1 MMSILTAQT
10 KYGTVRGVPAS
21 IGNHTVFKGIPC
33 AKPPVGQ
40 LRFAPPAEP
49 DPWNGELLCDRFS
62 AGCVQPRRPD
72 AAGEVSEDCLY
83 LNVFTPA
90 QSADEA
96 LPVMVWIYGG
106 GFQNGRG
113 SDPIFDGAAIS
124 EQGAILVTF
133 NYRCGALGFFA
144 LPELDEKHGGSTNL
158 GLLDQIAALKWVKE
172 NISAFGGDPGRV
184 MIFGQSAGGI
194 SCRML
199 MTSPMTQGLFSRVA
213 VQSGGGF
220 NEADPVRTKEEFTSL
235 CQRSMEY
242 LGWTYDDL
250 MACDALELIEKLNM
264 AARETTQ
271 ENAVGFFQPFI
282 DGVTVTDVP
291 GVLIQQGKYPDIP
304 IICGTVAGDSWMFTR
319 LIRQDL
325 HDNTGY
331 FRGFSFAASQSWA
344 MHNIANSRSPIYTYY
359 MDRPQPQNT
368 RHIGRNGPPPF
379 GASTPHSSELPYLFG
394 TLDVKGAIHN
404 CEFDPFDYELSR
416 IITDYWVNFAKTGN
430 PNGAELPRWPLYTAD
445 EPVAM
450 HFAENYYQAEN
461 IVLSDDEYRTL
472 THTIAHPGM
481 LDTAEG
487 L

>member
-1 MMSILTAQT
+1 MALLTANT
-10 KYGTVRGVPAS
+10 KYGTVRGIPAS
-21 IGNHTVFKGIPC
+21 NGNHTVFKGIPF

-40 LRFAPPAEP
+40 LRFAPPSEP
-49 DPWNGELLCDRFS
+49 DHWDGERLCDHFAPS
-62 AGCVQPRRPD
+62 SVQPRHPTD
-72 AAGEVSEDCLY
+72 TGEISEDCLY
-83 LNVFTPA
+83 LNVYTPA
-90 QSADEA
+90 QGADEA

-106 GFQNGRG
+106 GFQGGRA
-113 SDPIFDGAAIS
+113 SNPEFDGAAIS
-124 EQGAILVTF
+124 ERGAILVSF

-144 LPELDEKHGGSTNL
+144 LPELDEEHGGSTNL

-172 NISAFGGDPGRV
+172 NIASFGGDPERI

-194 SCRML
+194 SCRIL
-199 MTSPMTQGLFSRVA
+199 MTSPLTEGLFSRVA

-220 NEADPVRTKEEFTSL
+220 NEADPVRTKEDFTIL
-235 CQRSMEY
+235 CKRSIEY
-242 LGWTYDDL
+242 LGWTFDDL
-250 MACDALELIEKLNM
+250 MSRDAHELIEKLNM

-291 GVLIQQGKYPDIP
+291 GVLIQQGKHPNIP

-319 LIRQDL
+319 LIRQGL
-325 HDNTGY
+325 HENANY
-331 FRGFSFAASQSWA
+331 FRGFSYAASQSWA

-359 MDRPQPQNT
+359 MDRPQPLNT

-379 GASTPHSSELPYLFG
+379 GASTPHSSELPYVFG
-394 TLDVKGAIHN
+394 TLDVKGALRN
-404 CEFDPFDYELSR
+404 CEFDSFDYELSR
-416 IITDYWVNFAKTGN
+416 IMTDYWVNFAKTGD
-430 PNGAELPRWPLYTAD
+430 PNGAGLPRWPLYTAD

-481 LDTAEG
+481 LNTAEG